1 MRLVAPLLSGCFAAM
16 ALVHLMPRAAA
27 QQPTP
32 KARLSVDWNDPAVLG
47 SQSGSARAAAP
58 GASQGAFRT
67 QQSNVDKLKIPV
79 LGFVEAPEIARRVMG
94 AGARETAAP
103 ELVFDPSNPIW
114 FHLEQH
120 FGDVTVTVD
129 ADLRVDRSAS
139 DAFRTQPAAGG
150 RVAATSQQQDSRISV
165 LEEGA
170 QQGEGGVM
178 ANYTVYR
185 FPNIAYAVTIACSG
199 ALQKACRD
207 TAVIKRDQTLLRVI
221 AGRP

>member
-1 MRLVAPLLSGCFAAM
+1 MRFVTPRLIGPGLLGVVAAVIVIGH
-16 ALVHLMPRAAA
+16 ALPHSVA

-32 KARLSVDWNDPAVLG
+32 KSQLRVDWNDPAIAGL
-47 SQSGSARAAAP
+47 SQRQGAAP
-58 GASQGAFRT
+58 GVFRA
-67 QQSNVDKLKIPV
+67 QQARVDGLKIPV
-79 LGFVEAPEIARRVMG
+79 LGFTAPPEIARRVMG
-94 AGARETAAP
+94 AQARETAAP
-103 ELVFDPSNPIW
+103 EIVFDVANPIW

-129 ADLRVDRSAS
+129 ADLRVDRSAA

-150 RVAATSQQQDSRISV
+150 RVAATAQQQDSRISV

-185 FPNIAYAVTIACSG
+185 FPNIAYAVTISCSG

-207 TAVIKRDQTLLRVI
+207 TAVITRDQTLLRVI

>member
-1 MRLVAPLLSGCFAAM
+1 MRLSTPVLLAAFM
-16 ALVHLMPRAAA
+16 AAGLAIPSATA
-27 QQPTP
+27 QQPAAKP
-32 KARLSVDWNDPAVLG
+32 QLRVDWNDPAIAG
-47 SQSGSARAAAP
+47 PQARAAA
-58 GASQGAFRT
+58 GAPRAFRA
-67 QQSNVDKLKIPV
+67 QQPRADALKVPV
-79 LGFVEAPEIARRVMG
+79 LAFTEPPEIARRVMG

-103 ELVFDPSNPIW
+103 EIVFDAANPIW

-129 ADLRVDRSAS
+129 ADLRVDWSAA
-139 DAFRTQPAAGG
+139 DAFRTESIGGG
-150 RVAATSQQQDSRISV
+150 RVAAATPQQDSRISV
-165 LEEGA
+165 LEEGP

-178 ANYTVYR
+178 ASYTIYR

-207 TAVIKRDQTLLRVI
+207 TAVIKRDQSLLRVI